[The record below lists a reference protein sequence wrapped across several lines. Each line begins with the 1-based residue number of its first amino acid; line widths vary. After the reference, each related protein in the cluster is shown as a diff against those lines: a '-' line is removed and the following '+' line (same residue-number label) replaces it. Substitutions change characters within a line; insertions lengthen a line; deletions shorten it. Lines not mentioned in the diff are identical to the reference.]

1 MFVVEE
7 TMFSCRLER
16 GLELG
21 ATLSIRLRGRTR
33 HSRMR
38 LNMAKYKACLADT
51 NVLKMPLRFYK
62 DTSPATTSRHRD
74 MRSMNNCVM
83 R

>member
-1 MFVVEE
+1 MLE
-7 TMFSCRLER
+7 TILSCGFEG

-21 ATLSIRLRGRTR
+21 ATLSTRMRGRTR

-38 LNMAKYKACLADT
+38 LNMAKYKAFLADT

>member
-1 MFVVEE
+1 MLE
-7 TMFSCRLER
+7 TILSCGFEG

-21 ATLSIRLRGRTR
+21 ATLSTRLRGRTR

-51 NVLKMPLRFYK
+51 NVLKIPLRFYK